1 MFQQFLV
8 QNKNDIV
15 FDDYT
20 TSFSN
25 ETSILYYNCTIT
37 ESTFYTPRTTTYET
51 LFLVFSSSFFFY
63 RRHIIFHI
71 KTFFCFCFPHASL
84 SPATSSVFAPNL
96 HLDHFT
102 VKPKSTYP
110 SSQIFELPNANLKP
124 TRQFVPKGF
133 FEVTK
138 LSDASS
144 KQQPPRTLHLLSFI
158 SIQALSHNSSTLP
171 VISYNPSSFGRF
183 CPTSSRFVFSHYRNL
198 LLQEYHYL
206 LSIYIHAHKC
216 HLLQLLP
223 ILSL

>member
-1 MFQQFLV
+1 MITQLPLQTGHLSSITTVPLQKAHFILPEPPHTKHFSWYFPVLSFLQETHNFSY
-8 QNKNDIV
+8 QN
-15 FDDYT
+15 F
-20 TSFSN
+20 
-25 ETSILYYNCTIT
+25 L
-37 ESTFYTPRTTTYET
+37 
-51 LFLVFSSSFFFY
+51 LFL
-63 RRHIIFHI
+63 
-71 KTFFCFCFPHASL
+71 FPHASL

-133 FEVTK
+133 LEFIK

-183 CPTSSRFVFSHYRNL
+183 CPTSSRFVFFHYRNL

>member
-1 MFQQFLV
+1 MHENIQPPHSKQAFLNV
-8 QNKNDIV
+8 PTVPRPKQERHCIWWLHHFLFKRNIYPLLQLYHYRKH
-15 FDDYT
+15 
-20 TSFSN
+20 
-25 ETSILYYNCTIT
+25 ILYSQNHHIRN
-37 ESTFYTPRTTTYET
+37 TF
-51 LFLVFSSSFFFY
+51 LGISQFFLFY

-183 CPTSSRFVFSHYRNL
+183 CPCLLYTSPSPRD
-198 LLQEYHYL
+198 
-206 LSIYIHAHKC
+206 
-216 HLLQLLP
+216 
-223 ILSL
+223 